1 MNNIK
6 INSENQIAFISMN
19 SAPVNALS
27 TDFVLQLS
35 NALDEIIKLEVK
47 CLIIHSELNHF
58 CAGADL
64 KERKKMDE
72 NSIIPAVKNIQDC
85 FAQIYDLDIPVIS
98 VINGAALGGGME
110 LALACDFRIAEQGTI
125 LGFPETELGIIPGAG
140 GTQRLSRLL
149 GVGKAKYYILTAEKI
164 DSKEALEI
172 GLVDFQSKKGEGVR
186 DAIALAEKF
195 TNKKKSSIVNTKKSI
210 NNGFDLSIKDAL
222 KVELDC
228 YIKSRK

>member
-1 MNNIK
+1 
-6 INSENQIAFISMN
+6 
-19 SAPVNALS
+19 
-27 TDFVLQLS
+27 
-35 NALDEIIKLEVK
+35 
-47 CLIIHSELNHF
+47 
-58 CAGADL
+58 
-64 KERKKMDE
+64 MDE

-110 LALACDFRIAEQGTI
+110 LALACDFRIAEQGSI

-149 GVGKAKYYILTAEKI
+149 GAGKAKYYILTAEKI

-195 TNKKKSSIVNTKKSI
+195 TNKKKSSIVNAKKSI